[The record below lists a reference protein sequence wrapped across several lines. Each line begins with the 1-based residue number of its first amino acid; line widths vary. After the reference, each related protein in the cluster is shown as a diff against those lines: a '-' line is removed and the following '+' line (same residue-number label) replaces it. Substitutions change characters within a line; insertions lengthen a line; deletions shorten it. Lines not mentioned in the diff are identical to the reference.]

1 MKVQL
6 FLVLCILL
14 PSIDSLPRR
23 WGGFRSSS
31 RRSWGG
37 MRLGRRRSSSSGWA
51 SRQSSS
57 SYPRQTWGRS
67 SSSSSYPRQTV
78 GGTRGLGG
86 GGFVAPK
93 PISRGTY
100 SAPGGKTF
108 GSATPGHGTSWG
120 TSFPSGVGRYQSKG
134 VSKKA
139 LGLGIGAG
147 FLGGAALG
155 VGGAMA
161 TNSVY
166 QRYIEYQRMMNMGGY
181 GSYGGSYDMG
191 YADHYYNNYYNRNRC
206 RYGCPPNSYCQLG
219 FCECNP
225 GLTKIMGV
233 CYSGNQQPPPRPT
246 SFQPFQDCTTSSTC
260 QAVDMNLICN
270 TNLTMGG
277 QQGKCRC
284 RTNFKWNSDAGECEF
299 YNNVDCSDITY
310 DTPPSPTILEAV
322 EKAKQ
327 RLNATEACPKPK
339 FLCEDATT
347 CLEEAQVCNG
357 VSDCPLWE
365 TGPGGED
372 EECLDDGSGEEPE
385 EAQEGDPSS
394 QAVTPQNQLAPRRQM
409 TNSLLKQIDPKKA
422 TADELREAFCRDV
435 DAYSFDLQRI
445 ASPANTVSVPPPH
458 QHEEHGN
465 TPDENDERP
474 DKGFCQKVPQGVCAV
489 AYDSSNCNGGWKLML
504 AEGQIQFRFWS
515 SYWKY
520 RNDMDL
526 IAVRDGCTFTGFSDS
541 QFNGNSGVVA
551 AKGKD
556 RWVVFYRDSQYRHLD
571 EDIESVMCYCSPS
584 G

>member
-1 MKVQL
+1 
-6 FLVLCILL
+6 
-14 PSIDSLPRR
+14 
-23 WGGFRSSS
+23 
-31 RRSWGG
+31 
-37 MRLGRRRSSSSGWA
+37 
-51 SRQSSS
+51 
-57 SYPRQTWGRS
+57 
-67 SSSSSYPRQTV
+67 
-78 GGTRGLGG
+78 
-86 GGFVAPK
+86 VAPK

-120 TSFPSGVGRYQSKG
+120 TSFPSGVGKYQSKG

-155 VGGAMA
+155 AVGGMA
-161 TNSVY
+161 TASVY
-166 QRYIEYQRMMNMGGY
+166 QRYNEFQRMMNMGGY

-191 YADHYYNNYYNRNRC
+191 YNDHYYNDYYNRNRC

-219 FCECNP
+219 FCQCNP
-225 GLTKIMGV
+225 GLTKIAGV
-233 CYSGNQQPPPRPT
+233 CYSRSQQPSTPRPS
-246 SFQPFQDCTTSSTC
+246 SFQPFQDCTSSSTC
-260 QAVDMNLICN
+260 QAMDMNLICN
-270 TNLTMGG
+270 TSLTMGS

-284 RTNFKWNSDAGECEF
+284 RTNFKWNTEEGECQF

-357 VSDCPLWE
+357 VDDCPLWE

-372 EECLDDGSGEEPE
+372 EDCLDDGSGEEPE
-385 EAQEGDPSS
+385 EAQLGDPSAS
-394 QAVTPQNQLAPRRQM
+394 TQAPTPQNQLAPRRHL
-409 TNSLLKQIDPKKA
+409 TNSLLKQLDPKKA

-435 DAYSFDLQRI
+435 DAYSFDLSRP
-445 ASPANTVSVPPPH
+445 ASPSQTVSLPPPH
-458 QHEEHGN
+458 QHDN
-465 TPDENDERP
+465 QQRNSFDEAHDERP
-474 DKGFCQKVPQGVCAV
+474 DKGFCQRVPQGVCAV
-489 AYDSSNCNGGWKLML
+489 AYDSSNCDGGWKLMI

-515 SYWKY
+515 SNWKY

-541 QFNGNSGVVA
+541 EFNGNSGVVA
-551 AKGKD
+551 ANGWD
-556 RWVVFYRDSQYRHLD
+556 RWVNFHRSSQYRHLD
-571 EDIESVMCYCSPS
+571 EDIESVMCYCNI
-584 G
+584 GG